1 MENKFSKRI
10 SYILITK
17 NRADSLDICLSQFK
31 NIKKNNDEL
40 VIIDGESK
48 DHTKQIIN
56 KYSDIVDIF
65 ISEPDSSSSE
75 ATNKGIVN
83 SNGKYLKQITDDDIW
98 YEDGF
103 EKAIKIMDNNPTLD
117 MIVCGG
123 IRKLDDKETI
133 IYVPPGANYGSS
145 VDDIFKNGFT
155 ASGMGVLF
163 KNNLIYRTGLFEV
176 DRHFADMGF
185 ILRAFYLGAK
195 VKFCRINMFYH
206 TLTKSSITVKDK
218 EKYTLE
224 YEYLLNRYCSENY
237 KRIHRLK
244 NMLWYKIIRFIP
256 KMLISIKK
264 ENDSAVI
271 PVWDEGFS

>member
-1 MENKFSKRI
+1 MPRLHKKRI
-10 SYILITK
+10 SYILVTK
-17 NRADSLDICLSQFK
+17 NRADSLNECLCQFNK
-31 NIKKNNDEL
+31 IKKQNDEL
-40 VIIDGESK
+40 IIIDGAST
-48 DHTKQIIN
+48 DHTNSVIN
-56 KYSDIVDIF
+56 KHSDLIDIF
-65 ISEPDSSSSE
+65 ISEPDSNPSE
-75 ATNKGIVN
+75 ATNKGLVIA
-83 SNGKYLKQITDDDIW
+83 NGKYIKQITDDDIW

-133 IYVPPGANYGSS
+133 IYVPSGANYGSS

-155 ASGMGVLF
+155 TSGMGVLF

-185 ILRAFYLGAK
+185 ILRAIYLGAK

-218 EKYTLE
+218 EKYILE

-244 NMLWYKIIRFIP
+244 NMLWYKILRFIP